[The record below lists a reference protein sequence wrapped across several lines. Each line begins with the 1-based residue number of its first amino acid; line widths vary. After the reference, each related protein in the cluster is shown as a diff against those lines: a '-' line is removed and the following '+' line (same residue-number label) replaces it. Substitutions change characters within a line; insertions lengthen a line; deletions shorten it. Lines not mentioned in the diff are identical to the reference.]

1 MKKAVIGI
9 IGIVAV
15 VAIVVG
21 MMMTRNKVDDGM
33 STKQIQKSPSSMSTE
48 AVEPNTVIM
57 TNIDFQQKKL
67 SVKKGTT
74 VTWKNQ
80 DTAKHNVV
88 FDDASKGTVENG
100 KLINKGETLNYTF
113 NEVGSFPY
121 HCQPHPF
128 MKATI
133 EVTE

>member
-1 MKKAVIGI
+1 MKKVVIGI

-21 MMMTRNKVDDGM
+21 MMMTRYKVDDGM
-33 STKQIQKSPSSMSTE
+33 GMSQMQKSSSSMSTE
-48 AVEPNTVIM
+48 VEPNTVIM

-100 KLINKGETLNYTF
+100 KLINKDETLNYTF